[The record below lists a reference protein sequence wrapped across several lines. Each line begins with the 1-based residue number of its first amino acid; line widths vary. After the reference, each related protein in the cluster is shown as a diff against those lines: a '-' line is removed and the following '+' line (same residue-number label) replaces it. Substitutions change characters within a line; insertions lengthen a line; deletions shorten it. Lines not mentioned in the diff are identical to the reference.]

1 MKRAVLKEAFLDSLP
16 VMMGYLSMGIA
27 FGILYSANTGLS
39 PFWAFLMGVTI
50 VSGSLQFAAVD
61 MLSSSMPLLQVGLL
75 TLFIN
80 IRYSMYGLSLIR
92 KFREIALRRRWY
104 LIFMLTDENY
114 ALIVKRLPKCGYG
127 DSDGF
132 MLALSVMN
140 HLYWIIG
147 CLTGAVFGSLVKFN
161 TQGIE
166 FSMTALF
173 LVILTDQCREKENRI
188 PAFIGLLFTAL
199 SRYFFGADQMLIPA
213 MVFMIAGFLI
223 LRKHL
228 EKPDRKEALP

>member
-1 MKRAVLKEAFLDSLP
+1 MKRTVLKEAFISSLP
-16 VMMGYLSMGIA
+16 VMTGYLSMGIA

-39 PFWAFLMGVTI
+39 PFWAFLMGLTI
-50 VSGSLQFAAVD
+50 ISGSLQFAAVD
-61 MLSSSMPLLQVGLL
+61 MLAGSMPLFQIALL

-92 KFREIALRRRWY
+92 KFREVGFLRRCY
-104 LIFMLTDENY
+104 LILMLTDENY
-114 ALIVKRLPKCGYG
+114 ALIVKRLPKSGYG

-132 MLALSVMN
+132 MLSLSLMN

-161 TQGIE
+161 TQGID

-173 LVILTDQCREKENRI
+173 LVILTDQCREKANRI
-188 PAFIGLLFTAL
+188 PAFIGLAVTAL
-199 SRYFFGADQMLIPA
+199 SRYFFGAEQMLIPA
-213 MVFMIAGFLI
+213 MIFMIAGFLI
-223 LRKHL
+223 LRKNLDH
-228 EKPDRKEALP
+228 PDGKERAS